1 MKRFFLNEDFRN
13 GRRKLRHGAMPYIR
27 KLRQLSKI
35 SVWLVDGE
43 YVRKNICED
52 FVNYDHHGRLFF
64 IPEDEFWIAEGSRPD
79 EMRFFMDRMYVEHV
93 LIASGMGYD
102 KASEKAAIFEK
113 RERAKVVEMEK
124 PSNSR
129 MDRGLAEKVRKKLLK
144 SYSGRVKVWIVDST
158 LVRDLLFTDFGG
170 GGHDMV
176 YRFIPENE
184 IWIDDDIPPAGR
196 KFIILHE
203 LHERMLMAAGASY
216 ADGHAKATVV
226 EDFFRHHPKRTM
238 DAIRKEKARQFA

>member
-13 GRRKLRHGAMPYIR
+13 GRRKLHHGAMPYIR
-27 KLRQLSKI
+27 KLRKLSKI
-35 SVWLVDGE
+35 TVWLVDGE

-64 IPEDEFWIAEGSRPD
+64 IPEDEFWIAEGSGKD
-79 EMRFFMDRMYVEHV
+79 EIKFYIDRMYVEHV

-102 KASEKAAIFEK
+102 RASEKAAVFEK
-113 RERAKVVEMEK
+113 RERAKILAMEK
-124 PSNSR
+124 PSGAIDSILTER
-129 MDRGLAEKVRKKLLK
+129 VKKKLLK
-144 SYSGRVKVWIVDST
+144 SYSGKLKVWIVDST

-170 GGHDMV
+170 GGHDKV
-176 YRFIPENE
+176 YRFVPENE
-184 IWIDDDIPPAGR
+184 IWIDDDIPQGGR

-203 LHERMLMAAGASY
+203 LHERGLMAAGASY
-216 ADGHAKATVV
+216 ADGHAKATVL
-226 EDFFRHHPKRTM
+226 EDFFRHHPKGTM